1 MLEEAR
7 DHRVRVTKTLIR
19 KAFTELLT
27 KKPIQSIS
35 IKELCELAGINR
47 GTFYA
52 HYQDIY
58 DLRQKIEDEMYHDVQ
73 RTLSPLFGRGAPRF
87 AD

>member
-35 IKELCELAGINR
+35 INELCELPGINLE
-47 GTFYA
+47 TLYA
-52 HYQDIY
+52 Q
-58 DLRQKIEDEMYHDVQ
+58 
-73 RTLSPLFGRGAPRF
+73 
-87 AD
+87 